1 VRSADLCQAV
11 RVICKDRLDRQASS
25 SRTGRGIGSVA
36 ADIEKV
42 LEPKNLDELVS
53 LEKTVKQKLDSNEP
67 IDEEYWEQLLSS
79 IGVFK
84 AKAELDKI
92 FRNIIDALHDI
103 NRRQNV
109 ADAERAQ
116 RRYQKLV
123 TGYDLAAASLKD
135 IGSDPKPMSSIPTE
149 DKGLRVFAEKE
160 FLAKIVS

>member
-1 VRSADLCQAV
+1 M
-11 RVICKDRLDRQASS
+11 DRRASS
-25 SRTGRGIGSVA
+25 SRPGRGIGSVV
-36 ADIEKV
+36 ADIDKV
-42 LEPKNLDELVS
+42 LEPKSLDELVA

-92 FRNIIDALHDI
+92 FRIIIDALHDI

-116 RRYQKLV
+116 RRYQTLV
-123 TGYDLAAASLKD
+123 TGHDLAATSVKD
-135 IGSDPKPMSSIPTE
+135 TGSEPEPISSIPAE